1 MGLQLFE
8 QFRAMVDQ
16 LPAKGV
22 VAAVRLEKQMLEDD
36 VARKRTVSMNDVRS
50 IAAFSS
56 FLENA
61 VTAALEIP
69 PVTVPIQHLS
79 FYRTTVKRLMD
90 EGALPNDAGARFD
103 NTFSAGAMK
112 SLKVV

>member
-22 VAAVRLEKQMLEDD
+22 MAAVRLQEQMLKDD

-50 IAAFSS
+50 ITSFSQ
-56 FLENA
+56 FLEK
-61 VTAALEIP
+61 ALISGVKVP
-69 PVTVPIQHLS
+69 PVTVPLQHLS
-79 FYRTTVKRLMD
+79 FYRATVKRLVD
-90 EGALPNDAGARFD
+90 EGELPKDASARFD
-103 NTFSAGAMK
+103 KTFSAGAMK
-112 SLKVV
+112 SLKVS